1 MTRKD
6 PSMTEQSK
14 KSTYY
19 PDSQRRYDQKRAA
32 LSLRICCRL
41 MHGQD
46 DDIIHY
52 LEQCPSRQAAVRQ
65 ALREM
70 ISRHKAGADQA

>member
-1 MTRKD
+1 MTGKD

-19 PDSQRRYDQKRAA
+19 PDSQRRYDQKRASSSFFM
-32 LSLRICCRL
+32 SLRFMR
-41 MHGQD
+41 GQD

-70 ISRHKAGADQA
+70 IARQQAGADQA

>member
-6 PSMTEQSK
+6 PSMTEQPK

-19 PDSQRRYDQKRAA
+19 PDAQRRYDQKRAA
-32 LSLRICCRL
+32 SSFCVGFRFVR
-41 MHGQD
+41 GQD
-46 DDIIHY
+46 DDIIRY

-70 ISRHKAGADQA
+70 IARQKVDADQA

>member
-6 PSMTEQSK
+6 PSMTEQPK

-19 PDSQRRYDQKRAA
+19 PDAQRRYDQKRSA
-32 LSLRICCRL
+32 SSFCVGFRFVR
-41 MHGQD
+41 GQD
-46 DDIIHY
+46 DDIIRY

-70 ISRHKAGADQA
+70 IARQQAGADQA